1 MEKDIRNFKIR
12 MAVVAI
18 AVGILAIWQA
28 DFLWHGIKYNP
39 YVNGAIILTTI
50 AAIAIAFINVG
61 KLTNE
66 IVAFKAL
73 QEMWSDARAAP
84 DMRATDPFWRHYR
97 CLEPGKVFY
106 QPKILG
112 HVYDLVTEEIARTG
126 KFSITVDTMNT
137 LVDKIDYKVAE
148 EKSLLTYLSGLLV
161 FMGLVGT
168 FMGLLAMVGSIGGIL
183 SSLQATGSG
192 GTEGFS
198 KLLGD
203 LQAPLGGMATGFAAS
218 LFGLGGSLVVGMLAR
233 FTHQA
238 AGVLKREF
246 EAWLAAVAQ
255 IDKLHADAPATIVR
269 DTLQPRVTELLARIV
284 ADYGKSVRG
293 LEQSTELLSRLTDSS
308 TQSIRAIESLNGEIA
323 RLAAEQ
329 ATLRAE
335 LQTLSAVAP
344 AIEKLTGT
352 VETTTRTTAERAEA
366 AAAELAQSLSRI
378 ERTQSEALISV
389 VGRQSETSV
398 HTLAAVDRGLGRLDS
413 MLDGL
418 QAAQNTTQRTLAT
431 IQNDTIHGLAAIAD
445 RHVAAMTT
453 LAGSVERSQAQTQ
466 QVLADL
472 RHDATLS
479 LTQIADRH
487 TASVGTL
494 VGSVERTQTE
504 TQRLLASHQQTLATV
519 VSAATETLAK
529 SATPAI
535 DVTGQTQA
543 LEAATRELS
552 ASVAEFC
559 AAANMDRHAG
569 PTEAAITS
577 EALARIG
584 KAVEMLSDR
593 QLDDNATTQM
603 LAAVD
608 RSMSR
613 GFGEIA
619 RAIEAALS
627 TYADVIAFSAVEA
640 PGAAETT
647 PPVEPAADAEPE
659 VTTTA
664 FLRSL
669 TANAGR
675 AG

>member
-12 MAVVAI
+12 MAIVAI
-18 AVGILAIWQA
+18 AVGILAVWQA

-50 AAIAIAFINVG
+50 ASIAIAFINVG
-61 KLTNE
+61 KLANE

-73 QEMWSDARAAP
+73 QEMWSDARAAS

-97 CLEPGKVFY
+97 CLEPGQVFK

-137 LVDKIDYKVAE
+137 LVDKIDHKVAE

-203 LQAPLGGMATGFAAS
+203 LQKPLGGMATGFAAS

-238 AGVLKREF
+238 ASVLKREF

-255 IDKLHADAPATIVR
+255 IDKLHSDAPAPVAR

-284 ADYGKSVRG
+284 ADYGRSVRG
-293 LEQSTELLSRLTDSS
+293 LEQSTELLSRLTESGA
-308 TQSIRAIESLNGEIA
+308 QSIRAIESLNGEIA

-329 ATLRAE
+329 AVLRTE
-335 LQTLSAVAP
+335 LQTLSGVTP
-344 AIEKLTGT
+344 AIEKLTSA

-366 AAAELAQSLSRI
+366 AAAELARSLGHV
-378 ERTQSEALISV
+378 ERTQSEALIAV
-389 VGRQSETSV
+389 VARQSETSV
-398 HTLAAVDRGLGRLDS
+398 HMLDAVDRGLGRLDT

-418 QAAQNTTQRTLAT
+418 QAAQNATHRTLAT
-431 IQNDTIHGLAAIAD
+431 LQNDTTHGLAAIAD
-445 RHVAAMTT
+445 RHVAAITT
-453 LAGSVERSQAQTQ
+453 LAGSVERSQLQTQ

-472 RHDATLS
+472 RHDTTAS

-487 TASVGTL
+487 AASIGTL
-494 VGSVERTQTE
+494 VGGVERTQTE
-504 TQRLLASHQQTLATV
+504 TQRLLATQQQSLATV
-519 VSAATETLAK
+519 VSAATETFAK
-529 SATPAI
+529 AAAPARE
-535 DVTGQTQA
+535 TSGQTEA

-559 AAANMDRHAG
+559 EAASMGRHPN
-569 PTEAAITS
+569 PTEAAVTS
-577 EALARIG
+577 EAMARIG

-627 TYADVIAFSAVEA
+627 TYADVIALT
-640 PGAAETT
+640 AAEASG
-647 PPVEPAADAEPE
+647 PAETAPIAEPTE
-659 VTTTA
+659 DAAPDVTTTA

>member
-1 MEKDIRNFKIR
+1 
-12 MAVVAI
+12 
-18 AVGILAIWQA
+18 
-28 DFLWHGIKYNP
+28 
-39 YVNGAIILTTI
+39 
-50 AAIAIAFINVG
+50 
-61 KLTNE
+61 
-66 IVAFKAL
+66 
-73 QEMWSDARAAP
+73 
-84 DMRATDPFWRHYR
+84 
-97 CLEPGKVFY
+97 
-106 QPKILG
+106 
-112 HVYDLVTEEIARTG
+112 
-126 KFSITVDTMNT
+126 
-137 LVDKIDYKVAE
+137 
-148 EKSLLTYLSGLLV
+148 
-161 FMGLVGT
+161 
-168 FMGLLAMVGSIGGIL
+168 
-183 SSLQATGSG
+183 
-192 GTEGFS
+192 
-198 KLLGD
+198 
-203 LQAPLGGMATGFAAS
+203 MATGFAAS

-293 LEQSTELLSRLTDSS
+293 LEQSTELLSRLTESGA
-308 TQSIRAIESLNGEIA
+308 QSIRAIDSLNGEIA

-329 ATLRAE
+329 TALRAE
-335 LQTLSAVAP
+335 LQTLSGVTP
-344 AIEKLTGT
+344 AIEKLTGA

-389 VGRQSETSV
+389 VARQSETSV
-398 HTLAAVDRGLGRLDS
+398 HTLAAVDRGLGRLDT

-418 QAAQNTTQRTLAT
+418 QAAQNATQRTLAT
-431 IQNDTIHGLAAIAD
+431 LQHDTTQGLAAIAD
-445 RHVAAMTT
+445 RHVAAIAT
-453 LAGSVERSQAQTQ
+453 LAGSVERSQSQTQ
-466 QVLADL
+466 QVLGDL
-472 RHDATLS
+472 RLDATLS

-487 TASVGTL
+487 AATVGTL
-494 VGSVERTQTE
+494 VGTVERTQAE
-504 TQRLLASHQQTLATV
+504 TQRLVATHQQSLATV

-529 SATPAI
+529 AAAPAI
-535 DVTGQTQA
+535 DAPGQSQA

-559 AAANMDRHAG
+559 TAANMGRHPNPA
-569 PTEAAITS
+569 EATIAT

-627 TYADVIAFSAVEA
+627 TYADVIALTAAEA
-640 PGAAETT
+640 PGSAEAA
-647 PPVEPAADAEPE
+647 PVVEPAADAEPD

-675 AG
+675 AGSRRRTSSHERSGRHQIPQLSHAGLRSGQEERSQPPPVCASPLPARRQDARPGAPFRHRRHRHRDLAQGRPLPARQHVHPQPRRPDRIRDHRQHGSARPHPERDAHGVRHHADVGADRRAAQSACCHRRRARYAGPRPARSGRR